1 MIKTKF
7 VIFSEKRFTEADKE
21 GILMAIKDLYK
32 EKGIQRTTYIE
43 EKVDV

>member
-7 VIFSEKRFTEADKE
+7 VIFSEKRFTESDKI
-21 GILMAIKDLYK
+21 GILKAIQDLYE
-32 EKGIQRTTYIE
+32 EKNINNAYIE